1 MLSCIVLGMAFLS
14 ACGDDEPE
22 VENVEEVI
30 TNVTLTFTP
39 ADGGTAVTATATDPD
54 GEGSQGLAVDGAIT
68 LAAGTSYTLSV
79 ELFNSIENED
89 ITEELME
96 EDDEH
101 QFFFAWTEG
110 SFATPM
116 GDGNIDTA
124 SDPVSY
130 NDTDDNSLPVGL
142 STNWITGD
150 AVSGSS
156 FRVVLKHQPDIKTA
170 TSTANDGESDI
181 DISWTLNVQ

>member
-89 ITEELME
+89 ITEEIME

-101 QFFFAWTEG
+101 QFFFAWTAG

-156 FRVVLKHQPDIKTA
+156 FRV
-170 TSTANDGESDI
+170 
-181 DISWTLNVQ
+181 